1 MRITDIASMAL
12 GHMTGRKLRSWLTVL
27 GIVIAVAA
35 IVVMISIALGMNS
48 QISSRLSG
56 LGDDIIQVSP
66 GSSSAS
72 RMAFSMTSATG
83 GMASAGGAT
92 GRIGSN
98 AGVPP
103 TSFTQGNTGKSVITF
118 AEAEE
123 LEQVDGVLAVDARL
137 SGSGKVVVSGY
148 NASVQIIGTD
158 MEAYKT
164 VNNATMYA
172 GTMPSSND
180 KTSVV
185 LGFNVYN
192 RTFSSQNMLYKKI
205 KITTNSGDSY
215 YFKVAGILNS
225 SSGTFTSSDSAIL
238 MPLSVA
244 KKFLNQT
251 KQVSSLIIKV
261 EDGYTTD
268 NVSSAVSTKLV
279 ELHRVDSD
287 SLDFT
292 ITTAAAIQSTIS
304 SVTETLTL
312 FLGGIAA
319 ISLLVGAIGVA
330 NTMFMSVLERT
341 KEIGILK
348 ALGMK
353 DREITLL
360 FLFESALIGF
370 MGGFF
375 GLLLSLAVSVIL
387 SMFGV
392 SSSIT
397 LELMMG
403 ALLFSVFVGVV
414 SGMIPARN
422 AAKLQPVE
430 ALRYE

>member
-1 MRITDIASMAL
+1 MRVTDIASMAL
-12 GHMTGRKLRSWLTVL
+12 GHMSGRKLRSWLTVL

-66 GSSSAS
+66 GSSSANK
-72 RMAFSMTSATG
+72 MAFSMTSATG
-83 GMASAGGAT
+83 GMAGGRTGGAGG
-92 GRIGSN
+92 
-98 AGVPP
+98 PP
-103 TSFTQGNTGKSVITF
+103 SSFTQGNTGKSVITF
-118 AEAEE
+118 AEAQE
-123 LEQVDGVLAVDARL
+123 LEQVGGVLAVDARL
-137 SGSGKVVVSGY
+137 SGSGKVTVSGY

-158 MEAYKT
+158 MEAYDT
-164 VNNATMYA
+164 VNNATMFA
-172 GTMPSSND
+172 GSMPSSND

-192 RTFSSQNMLYKKI
+192 RTFSGQNMLYKKI
-205 KITTNSGDSY
+205 KITTSSGDSY

-251 KQVSSLIIKV
+251 KNVNSLIIKV
-261 EDGYTTD
+261 EDGYDTD
-268 NVSSAVSTKLV
+268 NVSSAVSAKLA

-375 GLLLSLAVSVIL
+375 GLLLSLLVSFIL
-387 SMFGV
+387 SVFGV
-392 SSSIT
+392 SSAIT
-397 LELMMG
+397 LELMTG
-403 ALLFSVFVGVV
+403 ALLFSVFVGVI
-414 SGMIPARN
+414 SGMVPARN

>member
-1 MRITDIASMAL
+1 MKITDLASMAL

-35 IVVMISIALGMNS
+35 IVVLVSIALGMNS

-56 LGDDIIQVSP
+56 LGDDIIQISP
-66 GSSSAS
+66 GSSSAN
-72 RMAFSMTSATG
+72 RMAFSMTSAAG
-83 GMASAGGAT
+83 GMEGGAT
-92 GRIGSN
+92 RGISG
-98 AGVPP
+98 AGGPP
-103 TSFTQGNTGKSVITF
+103 SSFTRGNTGSSVITF
-118 AEAEE
+118 AEAEKLAE
-123 LEQVDGVLAVDARL
+123 VEGVLAVDARL
-137 SGSGKVVVSGY
+137 SGSGKVSASGY
-148 NASVQIIGTD
+148 NASVQIIGTN
-158 MEAYKT
+158 MEDYEK
-164 VNNATMYA
+164 VNSPSLYA
-172 GTMPSSND
+172 GSMPNAND

-185 LGFNVYN
+185 IGFSVYN
-192 RTFSSQNMLYKKI
+192 RTFSGQDMLYKKI
-205 KITTNSGDSY
+205 KITTNAGDSY

-225 SSGTFTSSDSAIL
+225 SSGMFTSSDNAIL

-251 KQVSSLIIKV
+251 KNANSLIVKV
-261 EDGYTTD
+261 EEGYTTD
-268 NVSSAVSTKLV
+268 NVSSAVSAKLA
-279 ELHRVDSD
+279 ELHNVDS
-287 SLDFT
+287 SNIDFT

-375 GLLLSLAVSVIL
+375 GLLLSLIVSFVL
-387 SMFGV
+387 SIFGV
-392 SSSIT
+392 SSTIT
-397 LELMMG
+397 LELMVG
-403 ALLFSVFVGVV
+403 ALMFSVMVGVI

>member
-1 MRITDIASMAL
+1 MKIVDLASMAL

-35 IVVMISIALGMNS
+35 IVVLVSIALGMNS

-56 LGDDIIQVSP
+56 LGNDIIQVSP

-72 RMAFSMTSATG
+72 RMAFSMGSTAGAAGGMTG
-83 GMASAGGAT
+83 GARTSGGAGG
-92 GRIGSN
+92 
-98 AGVPP
+98 PP
-103 TSFTQGNTGKSVITF
+103 SSFTQGNTGKSVITF
-118 AEAEE
+118 AEAEKLAE
-123 LEQVDGVLAVDARL
+123 VEGVLAVDARL
-137 SGSGKVVVSGY
+137 TGTGKLLVSGY

-158 MEAYKT
+158 MEDYEK
-164 VNNATMYA
+164 VNNVTMYE
-172 GTMPSSND
+172 GTMPGSND

-185 LGFNVYN
+185 IGFSVYN
-192 RTFSSQNMLYKKI
+192 RTFSGQDMLNKKV
-205 KITTNSGDSY
+205 KITTSSGDSY
-215 YFKVAGILNS
+215 YFRVAGILNS
-225 SSGTFTSSDSAIL
+225 SSGTFTSTDSAIL

-244 KKFLNQT
+244 KKFLNQS
-251 KQVSSLIIKV
+251 KQASSLIIKV
-261 EDGYTTD
+261 EPGYSTD
-268 NVSSAVSTKLV
+268 AVSSAVSAKLA

-287 SLDFT
+287 NLDFT

-375 GLLLSLAVSVIL
+375 GLLLSLSVSFIL
-387 SMFGV
+387 SMFSV
-392 SSSIT
+392 SSTIT
-397 LELMMG
+397 LELMLG
-403 ALLFSVFVGVV
+403 ALMFSVFVGVI

>member
-1 MRITDIASMAL
+1 MKITDLASMAL

-35 IVVMISIALGMNS
+35 IVVLVSIALGMNS

-56 LGDDIIQVSP
+56 LGNDIIQLSP

-72 RMAFSMTSATG
+72 RMAFSMTAATG
-83 GMASAGGAT
+83 GTAGAT
-92 GRIGSN
+92 GRGGIS
-98 AGVPP
+98 AGGPP
-103 TSFTQGNTGKSVITF
+103 SSFAQGNTGKSVITF
-118 AEAEE
+118 AEAGE
-123 LEQVDGVLAVDARL
+123 LAQVDGVLAVDARL
-137 SGSGKVVVSGY
+137 SGSGKVTVSGY
-148 NASVQIIGTD
+148 NASVSVIGTD
-158 MEAYKT
+158 MGDYQT
-164 VNNATMYA
+164 VNNVTMY
-172 GTMPSSND
+172 GGEMPGEND

-185 LGFNVYN
+185 LGFSVYN
-192 RTFSSQNMLYKKI
+192 RTFSGQDMLNKKI
-205 KITTNSGDSY
+205 KITTSAGDAY
-215 YFKVAGILNS
+215 YFRVAGILNA
-225 SSGTFTSSDSAIL
+225 SSGTFTSTDNAIL

-251 KQVSSLIIKV
+251 KNVNSLLIKV
-261 EDGYTTD
+261 KPGYTTD
-268 NVSSAVSTKLV
+268 NVTSAVTAKLA
-279 ELHRVDSD
+279 ELHRVASD
-287 SLDFT
+287 NLDFT
-292 ITTAAAIQSTIS
+292 ITTAAALQSTIS
-304 SVTETLTL
+304 SVTETLTI

-375 GLLLSLAVSVIL
+375 GLVLSLVVSVIL
-387 SMFGV
+387 SMFSV
-392 SSSIT
+392 SSTIT
-397 LELMMG
+397 MELMLG
-403 ALLFSVFVGVV
+403 ALMFSVMVGVI

>member
-1 MRITDIASMAL
+1 MKTTDIASMAL

-72 RMAFSMTSATG
+72 RTSFSMTAATG
-83 GMASAGGAT
+83 GGGMGGGMGGAGG
-92 GRIGSN
+92 
-98 AGVPP
+98 PP
-103 TSFTQGNTGKSVITF
+103 SSFTSGNTGKSVITF
-118 AEAEE
+118 TEAEK
-123 LEQVDGVLAVDARL
+123 LEAVEGVLAVDARL
-137 SGSGKVVVSGY
+137 SGSGKVTVSGY
-148 NASVQIIGTD
+148 NASVSIIGTD
-158 MEAYKT
+158 MEAYDV
-164 VNNATMYA
+164 VNNATMFA
-172 GTMPSSND
+172 GSMPSSND
-180 KTSVV
+180 KTSIV

-192 RTFSSQNMLYKKI
+192 RTFSGQDMLYKKI

-225 SSGTFTSSDSAIL
+225 SSGSFTSSDSAIL

-251 KQVSSLIIKV
+251 KNVNSLIIKV
-261 EDGYTTD
+261 EDGYDTD
-268 NVSSAVSTKLV
+268 NVSSAVSAKLA

-375 GLLLSLAVSVIL
+375 GLVLSLIVSVIL
-387 SMFGV
+387 SAFSV
-392 SSSIT
+392 SSTIT
-397 LELMMG
+397 LELMLG